1 MEVWKFGGTSVG
13 SPQRMREVA
22 ELIHS
27 GKQRWIVL
35 SAVSGTTNKLVAFNE
50 AIKANDLHRGIEIIH
65 EFEKEYNLF
74 VKDLLPE
81 RPFQEMGFSVLNDL
95 PIFSIFI

>member
-22 ELIHS
+22 ELIHT

-35 SAVSGTTNKLVAFNE
+35 SAVSGTTNKLVAFNQAVE
-50 AIKANDLHRGIEIIH
+50 ANDVNTGTEIIC
-65 EFEKEYNLF
+65 EFEKEYDLF
-74 VKDLLPE
+74 ILDLLPE
-81 RPFQEMGFSVLNDL
+81 L
-95 PIFSIFI
+95 PIKKWGFLS

>member
-22 ELIHS
+22 ELIHT

-35 SAVSGTTNKLVAFNE
+35 SAVSGTTNKLVALNKAVE
-50 AIKANDLHRGIEIIH
+50 ANDVNTGTEIIR
-65 EFEKEYNLF
+65 EFEKEYDLF
-74 VKDLLPE
+74 ILDLLT
-81 RPFQEMGFSVLNDL
+81 
-95 PIFSIFI
+95 

>member
-35 SAVSGTTNKLVAFNE
+35 SAVSGTTNKLVAFNQAVE
-50 AIKANDLHRGIEIIH
+50 TNNLNKATEIIH
-65 EFEKEYNLF
+65 EF
-74 VKDLLPE
+74 
-81 RPFQEMGFSVLNDL
+81 
-95 PIFSIFI
+95 

>member
-50 AIKANDLHRGIEIIH
+50 VIKKIQNQ
-65 EFEKEYNLF
+65 FY
-74 VKDLLPE
+74 
-81 RPFQEMGFSVLNDL
+81 SV
-95 PIFSIFI
+95 

>member
-22 ELIHS
+22 ELIHT

-35 SAVSGTTNKLVAFNE
+35 SAVSGTTNKLVAFNQAVE
-50 AIKANDLHRGIEIIH
+50 ANDAEVAVP
-65 EFEKEYNLF
+65 
-74 VKDLLPE
+74 VKDPVNEPVTPAVTFNEFKLASEPDTMTF
-81 RPFQEMGFSVLNDL
+81 FQFGIVR
-95 PIFSIFI
+95 

>member
-22 ELIHS
+22 ELIHT

-35 SAVSGTTNKLVAFNE
+35 SAVSGTTNKLVSFNLAVE
-50 AIKANDLHRGIEIIH
+50 ANDVNRCTEIIR
-65 EFEKEYNLF
+65 EFGQDNRK
-74 VKDLLPE
+74 
-81 RPFQEMGFSVLNDL
+81 
-95 PIFSIFI
+95 

>member
-22 ELIHS
+22 ELIHT

-35 SAVSGTTNKLVAFNE
+35 SAVSVCNPVKLTTQS
-50 AIKANDLHRGIEIIH
+50 G
-65 EFEKEYNLF
+65 
-74 VKDLLPE
+74 
-81 RPFQEMGFSVLNDL
+81 LN
-95 PIFSIFI
+95 